1 MTPIPAPSNDDGD
14 PQPVVSDGRPR
25 MTTTP
30 IPVLSN
36 DDNDYPYVASNGRRP
51 MITNPVPA
59 SSNDNSDAGNS
70 IDNHDDDD
78 QPQR

>member
-1 MTPIPAPSNDDGD
+1 MSNDDD
-14 PQPVVSDGRPR
+14 
-25 MTTTP
+25 
-30 IPVLSN
+30 
-36 DDNDYPYVASNGRRP
+36 DYPYVASNGRRP

-59 SSNDNSDAGNS
+59 LSNDDNDNDPTTTSDDNDAGNS